1 VLPAARQPRRYL
13 LSDSEVPAAMRKGEN
28 WDWCF
33 TPSDGLSKS
42 FNCGIAQEF
51 SQLFATDQQTV
62 ALDEIYL

>member
-1 VLPAARQPRRYL
+1 
-13 LSDSEVPAAMRKGEN
+13 MRKGEN